1 MNMDEISL
9 QIIKHLRDGRKS
21 FGEIG
26 KNLSITTNTVRA
38 RVKKLMKKGVLETIG
53 SIDPEKID
61 NHFLVIV
68 GIRLK
73 TMRLV
78 DKGEEFSKL
87 KGVISVAVVT
97 GRFDLIL
104 TVLLNNKFGLHE
116 FYTQEVSKIEDVM
129 STETFVVYKNYNWK
143 VPYTL

>member
-1 MNMDEISL
+1 MNMDDISL

-38 RVKKLMKKGVLETIG
+38 RVTKLVKKGVLDIIG

-68 GIRLK
+68 GVK
-73 TMRLV
+73 SKSMRLL

-143 VPYTL
+143 VPYGL

>member
-68 GIRLK
+68 GVKLK

-87 KGVISVAVVT
+87 KGAISVAVVT

-129 STETFVVYKNYNWK
+129 STETFVVYRNYNWK
-143 VPYTL
+143 VPYGL

>member
-9 QIIKHLRDGRKS
+9 QIIKHLRNGRKS

-38 RVKKLMKKGVLETIG
+38 RVKKLMNKGLLEIIG

-68 GIRLK
+68 GVRLK
-73 TMRLV
+73 TMGLV

-143 VPYTL
+143 VPYSL

>member
-38 RVKKLMKKGVLETIG
+38 RVKKLMKKGVLEIVG
-53 SIDPEKID
+53 SIDPDKID

-68 GIRLK
+68 GVRLK

-143 VPYTL
+143 VPYGL